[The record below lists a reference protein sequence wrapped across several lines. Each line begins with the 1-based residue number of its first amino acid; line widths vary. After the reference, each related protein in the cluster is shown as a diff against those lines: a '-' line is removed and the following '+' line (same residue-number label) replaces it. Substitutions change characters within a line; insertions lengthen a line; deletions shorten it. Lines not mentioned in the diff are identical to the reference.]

1 MTGRSHGK
9 ERFDVIVV
17 LGAAVGVDGGPS
29 AALRRRVAEGVRRL
43 EAGAAPVLLLSGGKG
58 GGPDGGKAGGTGG
71 AKDGRWPSEAEVM
84 RDLALAAG
92 VAAGGTA
99 GAPEG
104 RLVLETDSRSTLENA
119 RCSARIMRARGWTKA
134 LVVTDAVHL
143 PRALMA
149 FRALGIEAKGAAVMG
164 GARDA
169 PVWTWP
175 ASARTRRTPICW
187 KTSQS
192 PIPLPSKSTAHS
204 ACRPMSSPA
213 AGQPSSKCS
222 FLPTMRPAKYTP
234 I

>member
-1 MTGRSHGK
+1 MTGGIKVTWRSHGK

-17 LGAAVGVDGGPS
+17 LGAAVAVGGGPS

-58 GGPDGGKAGGTGG
+58 GGPGDVKVGGVPA
-71 AKDGRWPSEAEVM
+71 EAEVM

-92 VAAGGTA
+92 VAAGVVEA
-99 GAPEG
+99 

-149 FRALGIEAKGAAVMG
+149 FRALGIDAKGAAVMG
-164 GARDA
+164 MGGARDQ
-169 PVWTWP
+169 PLWTWP
-175 ASARTRRTPICW
+175 VHLAREALALLWYAALIAARR
-187 KTSQS
+187 
-192 PIPLPSKSTAHS
+192 H
-204 ACRPMSSPA
+204 R
-213 AGQPSSKCS
+213 
-222 FLPTMRPAKYTP
+222 R
-234 I
+234 

>member
-17 LGAAVGVDGGPS
+17 LGAAVGAGGGPS
-29 AALRRRVAEGVRRL
+29 AALRRRVAEGMRRL

-58 GGPDGGKAGGTGG
+58 GGTGG
-71 AKDGRWPSEAEVM
+71 ARGGSVPAEAEVI

-92 VAAGGTA
+92 VAAGVA
-99 GAPEG
+99 EA
-104 RLVLETDSRSTLENA
+104 RLVLETESRSTLENA

-149 FRALGIEAKGAAVMG
+149 FRALGIEAKGAAVAG
-164 GARDA
+164 GARDQ

-175 ASARTRRTPICW
+175 YHLAREALAFLWYAALI
-187 KTSQS
+187 
-192 PIPLPSKSTAHS
+192 
-204 ACRPMSSPA
+204 A
-213 AGQPSSKCS
+213 AG
-222 FLPTMRPAKYTP
+222 RHRR
-234 I
+234 

>member
-1 MTGRSHGK
+1 MTGRTDGK

-17 LGAAVGVDGGPS
+17 LGAAVGPPGGPS

-58 GGPDGGKAGGTGG
+58 GGV
-71 AKDGRWPSEAEVM
+71 PSEAEVM

-92 VAAGGTA
+92 VA
-99 GAPEG
+99 EE
-104 RLVLETDSRSTLENA
+104 RLVLETESRSTLENA
-119 RCSARIMRARGWTKA
+119 RCSARIMRARGWRRA

-164 GARDA
+164 GARDQ

-175 ASARTRRTPICW
+175 AHLAREALAFLWYAALI
-187 KTSQS
+187 
-192 PIPLPSKSTAHS
+192 
-204 ACRPMSSPA
+204 A
-213 AGQPSSKCS
+213 AG
-222 FLPTMRPAKYTP
+222 RHRR
-234 I
+234 

>member
-1 MTGRSHGK
+1 MTGGISVTGRSHDK

-17 LGAAVGVDGGPS
+17 LGAAVAVGGGPS

-58 GGPDGGKAGGTGG
+58 GGPGGGKAGGPGG
-71 AKDGRWPSEAEVM
+71 GVPAEAEVM

-143 PRALMA
+143 PRALLA
-149 FRALGIEAKGAAVMG
+149 FRAHGIDAKGAAVAG
-164 GARDA
+164 GARDQPLWSW
-169 PVWTWP
+169 PVHL
-175 ASARTRRTPICW
+175 AREALAFLWYGALI
-187 KTSQS
+187 
-192 PIPLPSKSTAHS
+192 
-204 ACRPMSSPA
+204 A
-213 AGQPSSKCS
+213 AG
-222 FLPTMRPAKYTP
+222 RHRR
-234 I
+234 

>member
-17 LGAAVGVDGGPS
+17 LGAAVGAGGGPS

-58 GGPDGGKAGGTGG
+58 GGTGG
-71 AKDGRWPSEAEVM
+71 GVPAEAEVM

-92 VAAGGTA
+92 VAAGLAA
-99 GAPEG
+99 GLAAGVAVE
-104 RLVLETDSRSTLENA
+104 RLVLETESRSTLENA

-149 FRALGIEAKGAAVMG
+149 FRALGIDAKGAAVMG
-164 GARDA
+164 GARDQ
-169 PVWTWP
+169 PLWTWP
-175 ASARTRRTPICW
+175 YH
-187 KTSQS
+187 
-192 PIPLPSKSTAHS
+192 LAHE
-204 ACRPMSSPA
+204 ALAILWYAALIA
-213 AGQPSSKCS
+213 AG
-222 FLPTMRPAKYTP
+222 RHRR
-234 I
+234 